1 MVQSVSETVEATRS
15 LEKICKWP
23 WDFPNDIGQLLMV
36 SMKIMGLF
44 HAFLSKNLNYFKCN
58 YKPPVSLSL
67 YMHAH

>member
-1 MVQSVSETVEATRS
+1 MVQRVSETVEATRS
-15 LEKICKWP
+15 LTKILP

-36 SMKIMGLF
+36 SRKIMGLF

-58 YKPPVSLSL
+58 HKPPVSLSL